1 MLCVLKRSDSIIVA
15 VITVLVAALVYVVSG
30 TLETPVIKAGD
41 RAPAF
46 TIVTDQGRTI
56 SPSRFDGKL
65 LVLNFWATW
74 CAGCVQEIT
83 SLNAF
88 QKKFA
93 SRGVVVVGV
102 SMDANERTYK
112 QFLQRFNIIFA
123 TTRDPGWDLSA
134 SYGTFQ
140 LPETYLIN
148 PSGLV
153 LEKIVAAYNFMD
165 PAFLMRVE
173 QLL

>member
-1 MLCVLKRSDSIIVA
+1 
-15 VITVLVAALVYVVSG
+15 
-30 TLETPVIKAGD
+30 
-41 RAPAF
+41 
-46 TIVTDQGRTI
+46 
-56 SPSRFDGKL
+56 
-65 LVLNFWATW
+65 
-74 CAGCVQEIT
+74 
-83 SLNAF
+83 
-88 QKKFA
+88 
-93 SRGVVVVGV
+93 
-102 SMDANERTYK
+102 MDANERTYK